1 MDDAV
6 YARVM
11 AEYDRYMCSLRYL
24 SPSWRE
30 DTCWV
35 MSSQWWYAAW
45 TSPEISSRHMATARG
60 TLLGFPVSMPSWAA
74 EPRLVSHGSGAP
86 GRLYARA
93 LSLGELMAR

>member
-6 YARVM
+6 FSLIMR
-11 AEYDRYMCSLRYL
+11 EYDRYMSSVRYL
-24 SPSWRE
+24 SPTWRE

-45 TSPEISSRHMATARG
+45 TSPEIGSRHMATARG
-60 TLLGFPVSMPSWAA
+60 VLLGFPVSLPSWAM
-74 EPRLVSHGSGAP
+74 EPRLVSCRSGAP